1 MLNQRLLIDN
11 NKNSHNF
18 NKHKICFKNGKAIF
32 RISSEVFTGNEL
44 KQIIYFIDYVID
56 KYPNIKIP
64 IEIYLGRFYFHDKLV
79 YVLLECICNYL
90 LSERKQQI
98 AIFFTAEHTIWS
110 EGIRFSPLIL
120 LDGNEEKIE
129 RYKQRFAFDINQN
142 HYRKIIKP
150 SKKKEYLSILM
161 TDIRCFLQNNE
172 IERSACEELAEVMVE
187 LIGNANE
194 HAESECLVDLDITKQ
209 YLNTE
214 TKNSCFGLN
223 ACIVNFSDK
232 LFYESLKNKVLLQNQ
247 LSERYKSLLIAKEN
261 HSKYFGKDYSENDF
275 FTIASFQ
282 HKISGSIKK
291 KHTGGTG
298 LTSLIKSLEEK
309 SDGHWCYIL
318 TGNRVMLFK
327 PEYMKYDNDK
337 WIGFNESHNFIENVP
352 DFNIF
357 QTISTKLPGTAYNL
371 NFALRRE

>member
-120 LDGNEEKIE
+120 L
-129 RYKQRFAFDINQN
+129 
-142 HYRKIIKP
+142 
-150 SKKKEYLSILM
+150 
-161 TDIRCFLQNNE
+161 
-172 IERSACEELAEVMVE
+172 V
-187 LIGNANE
+187 
-194 HAESECLVDLDITKQ
+194 
-209 YLNTE
+209 
-214 TKNSCFGLN
+214 
-223 ACIVNFSDK
+223 
-232 LFYESLKNKVLLQNQ
+232 
-247 LSERYKSLLIAKEN
+247 
-261 HSKYFGKDYSENDF
+261 
-275 FTIASFQ
+275 
-282 HKISGSIKK
+282 
-291 KHTGGTG
+291 
-298 LTSLIKSLEEK
+298 
-309 SDGHWCYIL
+309 
-318 TGNRVMLFK
+318 
-327 PEYMKYDNDK
+327 
-337 WIGFNESHNFIENVP
+337 
-352 DFNIF
+352 
-357 QTISTKLPGTAYNL
+357 
-371 NFALRRE
+371 

>member
-150 SKKKEYLSILM
+150 SKKKEYLSIYIDDRYSML
-161 TDIRCFLQNNE
+161 L
-172 IERSACEELAEVMVE
+172 
-187 LIGNANE
+187 
-194 HAESECLVDLDITKQ
+194 TK
-209 YLNTE
+209 
-214 TKNSCFGLN
+214 
-223 ACIVNFSDK
+223 
-232 LFYESLKNKVLLQNQ
+232 
-247 LSERYKSLLIAKEN
+247 
-261 HSKYFGKDYSENDF
+261 
-275 FTIASFQ
+275 
-282 HKISGSIKK
+282 
-291 KHTGGTG
+291 
-298 LTSLIKSLEEK
+298 
-309 SDGHWCYIL
+309 
-318 TGNRVMLFK
+318 
-327 PEYMKYDNDK
+327 
-337 WIGFNESHNFIENVP
+337 
-352 DFNIF
+352 
-357 QTISTKLPGTAYNL
+357 
-371 NFALRRE
+371 